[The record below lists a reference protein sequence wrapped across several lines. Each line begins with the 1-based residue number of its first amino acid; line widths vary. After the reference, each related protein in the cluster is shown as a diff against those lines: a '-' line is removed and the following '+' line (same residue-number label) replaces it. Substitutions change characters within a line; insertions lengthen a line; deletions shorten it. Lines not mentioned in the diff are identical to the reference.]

1 MDALNDSTAVDV
13 VQPMKSGWWIYV
25 QTTADCERLVA
36 QGIIMAGKHVPLR
49 SELVTSRKRTVK
61 IMVHDL
67 PLHTV
72 DNEQVLEAISES
84 FAISS
89 EVLYGTLWQNGQ
101 PTSIRNGDHYLYIA
115 EDVAAAMPAEMT
127 IAGFDV

>member
-1 MDALNDSTAVDV
+1 MQHKSHVEPVFLAYNRVSRGDQWVTLMQIANAVVDALNDSLAVDA

-25 QTTADCERLVA
+25 QTTADQERLVA
-36 QGIIMAGKHVPLR
+36 QGITVAGKHVPLR

-72 DNEQVLEAISES
+72 DNE
-84 FAISS
+84 
-89 EVLYGTLWQNGQ
+89 
-101 PTSIRNGDHYLYIA
+101 
-115 EDVAAAMPAEMT
+115 
-127 IAGFDV
+127 